1 MRRLSPLL
9 LRVIFVFQMATSC
22 ALARSSDSLPE
33 ATLSEAM
40 LSEDGGG
47 SYGDSA
53 CSGCGQDDCLA
64 CQPACFVGPGGRFWA
79 HGEYLGWSV
88 KGMYLPPLVTTAP
101 RGNHG
106 ELGQPGTQII
116 FGDSKY
122 LDEYRSG
129 ARVELGTW
137 LNCAGSIGLEGG
149 WFSLADNNRRFTA
162 ESSGLLTIARPFLN
176 VVSNQQDSEL
186 VGYLPTAGIALA
198 GSGAV
203 SGAVT
208 VDLRSSFDGA
218 DLHLL
223 TALCCDPGDACRPAR
238 RVNFLVG
245 YRYLRLSEGV
255 AIRENLYSLDPN
267 QSQNGDS
274 TNGNVAFIV
283 QDLFETN
290 NTFHGADIG
299 FTWTCQ
305 RERWSLGLLT
315 KLGLGGNRQQVRIN
329 GNTTQIDTAT
339 GISTTSTV
347 SVPSDGQGNVYT
359 GGGLLAQRT
368 NINPYSREILSL
380 VPELGVTLGYQVNC
394 HWKATAGYTLLGWT
408 NVVRPGDQID
418 TSVNAGDAKLGQNGL
433 LPDESKPIIGA
444 SRPSFAFRDSTLWA

>member
-1 MRRLSPLL
+1 MLL
-9 LRVIFVFQMATSC
+9 LVLFTLQMAACS
-22 ALARSSDSLPE
+22 ALARSSDPLPE
-33 ATLSEAM
+33 ATLSE
-40 LSEDGGG
+40 DGGCTC
-47 SYGDSA
+47 GDSA

-88 KGMYLPPLVTTAP
+88 KGMYLPSLVTMAP
-101 RGNHG
+101 RGSHG

-129 ARVELGTW
+129 ARVELGAW
-137 LNCAGSIGLEGG
+137 LNCAGTLGLEGG
-149 WFSLADNNRRFTA
+149 WFSLADNNRQFTA
-162 ESSGLLTIARPFLN
+162 ESSGLPTIARPFLN
-176 VVSNQQDSEL
+176 VALNQQDSEL
-186 VGYLPTAGIALA
+186 VGFLPPVGTVLA
-198 GSGAV
+198 GSGAL
-203 SGAVT
+203 SGAIT
-208 VDLRSSFDGA
+208 IDYRSSFEGA

-267 QSQNGDS
+267 QSTDP
-274 TNGNVAFIV
+274 TKGNAAFIV
-283 QDLFETN
+283 RDQFETD
-290 NTFHGADIG
+290 NTFNGADIG
-299 FTWTCQ
+299 FTWTRQ

-315 KLGLGGNRQQVRIN
+315 KLGLGGNHQRVRIN

-339 GISTTSTV
+339 GVERTSTV
-347 SVPSDGQGNVYT
+347 SVPSDGQGGAYT

-368 NINPYSREILSL
+368 NIGTYSRDAFSL
-380 VPELGVTLGYQVNC
+380 VPELGITLGYQLNC
-394 HWKATAGYTLLGWT
+394 HWKATAGYTLLFWT

-418 TSVNAGDAKLGQNGL
+418 TSVNPGL
-433 LPDESKPIIGA
+433 LPDEQSPITGA
-444 SRPSFAFRDSTLWA
+444 LRPSFAFRDSTLWAQGLNLGLECSW